1 MMNDF
6 LKYRGSGLRFCI
18 IVLLIFPAYIGMM
31 GQKPLFQGK
40 PVPANF
46 CIKSQEME
54 LYLMINAYRRQFDLS
69 PIPLS
74 KSLSYVAALHV
85 KDLMI
90 YHPDEG
96 NCNFHSWSA
105 NGPWKAFCYPAD
117 ENKKQSVWD
126 KPREITKYPAKAWE
140 IIYWENTE
148 LTPDSVMS
156 VWKSEEYFN
165 TFLLNNGK
173 WLGQQ
178 WKSIGVAILGNYA
191 SAWFGLETDPE
202 GEAFVCGF
210 KPPEP
215 VPKEKE
221 TVKKSDPV
229 PTQVVAKEIP
239 ETTAPADT
247 TKVGTPSVLWYV
259 IVKTNL
265 TQSASEKVVAE
276 LKAAGYPDAQI
287 LSANGKTRIS
297 AFGPAEKA
305 SAASVLK
312 EIKKVYKDAWLLK
325 Q

>member
-1 MMNDF
+1 MMNNSA
-6 LKYRGSGLRFCI
+6 KYRLSGLRFFLI
-18 IVLLIFPAYIGMM
+18 LLMVFPASAGMM

-54 LYLMINAYRRQFDLS
+54 LYLMINAYRRQFDLP

-105 NGPWKAFCYPAD
+105 NGPWKAFCYPSD

-126 KPREITKYPAKAWE
+126 KPKEITKYPAKAWE

-165 TFLLNNGK
+165 TFLLSNGK

-191 SAWFGLETDPE
+191 SAWFGLEPDPD
-202 GEAFVCGF
+202 GEAFVCGQ
-210 KPPEP
+210 KPPVP
-215 VPKEKE
+215 VHEE
-221 TVKKSDPV
+221 TATVKKNEPSATPPPV
-229 PTQVVAKEIP
+229 KEIP
-239 ETTAPADT
+239 VKAPADT
-247 TKVGTPSVLWYV
+247 TKVSTSAGMWYV

-265 TQSASEKVVAE
+265 SQSAAEKVINE
-276 LKAAGYPDAQI
+276 LKSAGYPDAQF
-287 LSANGKTRIS
+287 LSSGGKTRIS
-297 AFGPAEKA
+297 AFGPAEKTI
-305 SAASVLK
+305 AASVLK